1 MTKEEKLKIIKELN
15 DCFDEVVEPYLERLE
30 KAEDE
35 EAKACNNEKDY
46 SQVVTTVRGTFETA
60 KECFDYYEAAV
71 NERD

>member
-35 EAKACNNEKDY
+35 EAKACDGEKDY
-46 SQVVTTVRGTFETA
+46 SQVVTTARGIIDIYQEY
-60 KECFDYYEAAV
+60 FDYYEATV